1 MAACVRPATR
11 RRGLA
16 ALAAAAAVAVG
27 LVGAPA
33 LAAAPSIYSCIDAHG
48 KRLTSDRPIAECN
61 SREQRL
67 LNADGSVRRVLSP
80 SLTADEVAEIEAA
93 ERKAAGE
100 RTARQDA
107 VRRDRTLLTRFPN
120 EAAHQRARAA
130 ALADVEKGVLL
141 SQQRSAALAR
151 ERKPL
156 LDEAEFY
163 QGRPLPLKLRLALD
177 ANDAGVEAQ
186 RALVQNQQAE
196 AVRINASFDVE
207 LARLRRLWAG
217 AAPGSMGTLSAASA
231 AEAAPAASATQ
242 ALPLRAARRH

>member
-1 MAACVRPATR
+1 MAARAAVARRPGIEAL
-11 RRGLA
+11 GLA
-16 ALAAAAAVAVG
+16 ALLLGASWAAT
-27 LVGAPA
+27 
-33 LAAAPSIYSCIDAHG
+33 AAPSIYSCVDARG

-67 LNADGSVRRVLSP
+67 LNEDGSVRRVLSP
-80 SLTADEVAEIEAA
+80 TLTADERAEAEAA
-93 ERKAAGE
+93 ERRAAEE
-100 RTARQDA
+100 RMARQDA

-130 ALADVEKGVLL
+130 ALADMEKGVLL
-141 SQQRSAALAR
+141 SQQRGAALAR

-186 RALVQNQQAE
+186 RVLAQNQQAE
-196 AVRINASFDVE
+196 AVRINASFDAE

-217 AAPGSMGTLSAASA
+217 AAPGSLGTLPATSASAASA
-231 AEAAPAASATQ
+231 APTRAAS
-242 ALPLRAARRH
+242 RRR